1 MIRYALAFLGLS
13 AGAGAAQELVPVASV
28 LEICGL
34 HAEVQAE
41 DTNTIEP
48 SETEA
53 PVPEEVAGDD
63 SSTPQ
68 VPPVE
73 ISDVTVVAV
82 RAVVQRPVLPAESNG
97 AKPPTDFIQ
106 TNANIVP
113 ACVVNGL
120 NIGLHPIE
128 TDAAYSVAM
137 DGSDPS
143 AMFCP

>member
-13 AGAGAAQELVPVASV
+13 AGAGAAQELMPVASV
-28 LEICGL
+28 LEVCGL
-34 HAEVQAE
+34 HAEVQADDANIVE
-41 DTNTIEP
+41 AC
-48 SETEA
+48 EA

-73 ISDVTVVAV
+73 ISDVTVVPV
-82 RAVVQRPVLPAESNG
+82 RAVIQRPVLPAETNG
-97 AKPPTDFIQ
+97 AKLPIDFIQ
-106 TNANIVP
+106 TNANTVP
-113 ACVVNGL
+113 TCVVNVL

-128 TDAAYSVAM
+128 MDVVYSVAM

>member
-41 DTNTIEP
+41 ASNTIDACEEP
-48 SETEA
+48 
-53 PVPEEVAGDD
+53 VLEEVAGED

-106 TNANIVP
+106 TNANVVP
-113 ACVVNGL
+113 TCVVSVL
-120 NIGLHPIE
+120 NIVGLHPIE
-128 TDAAYSVAM
+128 TDAVYSVAM